1 MQTTRVRAKDR
12 GRSASTRGAR
22 RAPRQARSEATV
34 NAIVDA
40 ATRVL
45 AKRGYL
51 GTTTNHIA
59 ERAGVSIG
67 SFYEYFRNK
76 DAVVRAVL
84 EKHMTAGEALFAER
98 AQAALQGGA
107 ALSDDTLLKLL
118 VGSFVDFHADN
129 PRLHRVLSSEV
140 PQTPYLQ
147 KRTGELERKIV
158 DVVARMIAQ
167 SPSAK
172 VNDARL
178 AAQICVQTVD
188 ALAHR
193 WVIDEKQGPVAAAT
207 LTAELSRMLSGYL
220 RG

>member
-12 GRSASTRGAR
+12 GRSVSAKGAR

-34 NAIVDA
+34 DAIVDA
-40 ATRVL
+40 ATRIL

-98 AQAALQGGA
+98 AQAALQGA
-107 ALSDDTLLKLL
+107 ALSDDALLQLL
-118 VGSFVDFHADN
+118 VASFVDFHADN

-140 PQTPYLQ
+140 PQTPYVQ

-158 DVVARMIAQ
+158 EVVALMIAQ

-193 WVIDEKQGPVAAAT
+193 WVIDEKKGPVAAAT

>member
-1 MQTTRVRAKDR
+1 M
-12 GRSASTRGAR
+12 SNR
-22 RAPRQARSEATV
+22 RNDE
-34 NAIVDA
+34 I
-40 ATRVL
+40 
-45 AKRGYL
+45 
-51 GTTTNHIA
+51 
-59 ERAGVSIG
+59 
-67 SFYEYFRNK
+67 
-76 DAVVRAVL
+76 
-84 EKHMTAGEALFAER
+84 
-98 AQAALQGGA
+98 
-107 ALSDDTLLKLL
+107 
-118 VGSFVDFHADN
+118 
-129 PRLHRVLSSEV
+129 
-140 PQTPYLQ
+140 QTPYLQ